1 MDRNKDISIERNLLG
16 RYRQEVKQ
24 AYGNDTLNEIRKLEE
39 KRRSTKSKRL
49 VLIIDL
55 KIVKPNRRNIHPLIA

>member
-24 AYGNDTLNEIRKLEE
+24 AYGNDIDVKLLWKFAGAVDGIHWKLIQEPRKRQLLE
-39 KRRSTKSKRL
+39 
-49 VLIIDL
+49 
-55 KIVKPNRRNIHPLIA
+55 NCN